1 MAGAG
6 LVAIKRRIRSITNTT
21 KITKA
26 MGLVST
32 SKYQKIRKLVDTNNN
47 YVFKLEKIMKQVT
60 DNYEEDNIY
69 IKGNKSSKKMYIVLT
84 SDTGLCG
91 GFNWAIIN
99 ELMSNLKGNKEEYKI
114 IVVGHKGRVI
124 FKKLNIETVAE
135 YVDILDVPTQKE
147 ATIIINHALNMYS
160 NEEIGEV
167 HIVYKKLISAMRNE
181 VRIEKVLPLNFDDEE
196 NSNKQ
201 EIDNKEYVNIESIDD
216 NAMYQITSLYL
227 GNKML
232 NSMLHSKASE
242 HKSRMESMGSAT
254 DNANDILDKLN
265 LQYNRSRQYAI
276 TQEISEIVGGAEAQK

>member
-32 SKYQKIRKLVDTNNN
+32 SKYQKIRKKLDTNNN
-47 YVFKLEKIMKQVT
+47 YLYKLEEIIKQVKG
-60 DNYEEDNIY
+60 NYEKESIF

-91 GFNWAIIN
+91 GFNWSIVN
-99 ELMSNLKGNKEEYKI
+99 ELTSKLENNKEEYNI

-124 FKKLNIETVAE
+124 LKKLNLETVAE

-147 ATIIINHALNMYS
+147 ATTIINHAFNMYNS
-160 NEEIGEV
+160 DEIGEV
-167 HIVYKKLISAMRNE
+167 YIVYKRLITALKNE
-181 VRIEKVLPLNFDDEE
+181 VKIEKILPLNFED
-196 NSNKQ
+196 K
-201 EIDNKEYVNIESIDD
+201 EISNKEYVSIEEIDEK
-216 NAMYQITSLYL
+216 AMYELTSLYL
-227 GNKML
+227 GGKTL

-254 DNANDILDKLN
+254 DNANDILEKLN
-265 LQYNRSRQYAI
+265 LKYNRSRQYSI

>member
-6 LVAIKRRIRSITNTT
+6 LVAIKRRIKSITNTT

-32 SKYQKIRKLVDTNNN
+32 SKYQKIRNKVDTNNN
-47 YVFKLEKIMKQVT
+47 YLYKLEEIMKKVT
-60 DNYEEDNIY
+60 NNYEEDSIY

-91 GFNWAIIN
+91 GFNWSTVN
-99 ELMSNLKGNKEEYKI
+99 ELMSNLKGNNEEYNV

-181 VRIEKVLPLNFDDEE
+181 VKIEKVLPLSFDDEV
-196 NSNKQ
+196 NSNEKTTK
-201 EIDNKEYVNIESIDD
+201 NEYVNIEAIDEK
-216 NAMYQITSLYL
+216 AIYEIISSFL
-227 GNKML
+227 GGKML

-242 HKSRMESMGSAT
+242 HKSRMESMGAAT
-254 DNANDILDKLN
+254 DNANDILEKLN
-265 LQYNRSRQYAI
+265 LQYNRSRQYSI
-276 TQEISEIVGGAEAQK
+276 TQAISEIVGGAEAQK

>member
-32 SKYQKIRKLVDTNNN
+32 SKYQKIRKKLDANNN
-47 YVFKLEKIMKQVT
+47 YVDKLEEVMKQVKG
-60 DNYEEDNIY
+60 NYGEDSIY
-69 IKGNKSSKKMYIVLT
+69 IKGNKSSKKMYVVLT

-91 GFNWAIIN
+91 GFNWAIVN
-99 ELMSNLKGNKEEYKI
+99 ELTSKLESNKEEHSI

-135 YVDILDVPTQKE
+135 YVDISDVPTQKE
-147 ATIIINHALNMYS
+147 ATTIINHAFNMY
-160 NEEIGEV
+160 NNNEIGEV
-167 HIVYKKLISAMRNE
+167 YIVYKKLITALKNE
-181 VRIEKVLPLNFDDEE
+181 VKIEKLLPLNFEDEE
-196 NSNKQ
+196 NT
-201 EIDNKEYVNIESIDD
+201 NKEYVNIEAIDEK
-216 NAMYQITSLYL
+216 ALYEITTLFL
-227 GNKML
+227 GGKTL

-254 DNANDILDKLN
+254 ENANDILDKLN
-265 LQYNRSRQYAI
+265 LKYNRSRQYSI
-276 TQEISEIVGGAEAQK
+276 TQEISEIVGGAEALK

>member
-32 SKYQKIRKLVDTNNN
+32 SKYQRIRKKLDTNNN
-47 YVFKLEKIMKQVT
+47 YVDKLEEVIKQVK
-60 DNYEEDNIY
+60 DNYDEDSIY
-69 IKGNKSSKKMYIVLT
+69 IKGNKSSKKMYVVLT

-91 GFNWAIIN
+91 GFNWSIVN
-99 ELMSNLKGNKEEYKI
+99 ELTSKLESNKEEYDI

-147 ATIIINHALNMYS
+147 ASTIINHAFNMYN

-167 HIVYKKLISAMRNE
+167 YIVYKRLITALKNE
-181 VRIEKVLPLNFDDEE
+181 VKIEKLLPLNFENEE
-196 NSNKQ
+196 NT
-201 EIDNKEYVNIESIDD
+201 NKEYVNIEAIDEK
-216 NAMYQITSLYL
+216 ALYEITSLFL
-227 GNKML
+227 GGKTL
-232 NSMLHSKASE
+232 NSMMHSKASE

-265 LQYNRSRQYAI
+265 LRYNRSRQYSI
-276 TQEISEIVGGAEAQK
+276 TQEISEIVGGAEALK

>member
-32 SKYQKIRKLVDTNNN
+32 SKYQKIRKKVDANNN
-47 YVFKLEKIMKQVT
+47 YLNKLEGIIKQVKE
-60 DNYEEDNIY
+60 NYEEDSIY
-69 IKGNKSSKKMYIVLT
+69 IKGNKSSKKLYIVLT

-91 GFNWAIIN
+91 GFNWSIVN
-99 ELMSNLKGNKEEYKI
+99 ELISKLKSNNEEHNI
-114 IVVGHKGRVI
+114 IVIGHKGRVI

-135 YVDILDVPTQKE
+135 YVDISDVPTQKE
-147 ATIIINHALNMYS
+147 ATTIINHALNMYS

-167 HIVYKKLISAMRNE
+167 HIVYKKLISAMKNE
-181 VRIEKVLPLNFDDEE
+181 IKIEKLLPLDFNNDE
-196 NSNKQ
+196 NS
-201 EIDNKEYVNIESIDD
+201 NKEYVNIESIDD
-216 NAMYQITSLYL
+216 KALYEITSLFL
-227 GNKML
+227 GGKML

-254 DNANDILDKLN
+254 DNANDILEKLN
-265 LQYNRSRQYAI
+265 LKYNRSRQYSI

>member
-32 SKYQKIRKLVDTNNN
+32 SKYQRIRKKLDTNNN
-47 YVFKLEKIMKQVT
+47 YVDKLEEVIKQVK
-60 DNYEEDNIY
+60 DNYDEDSIY
-69 IKGNKSSKKMYIVLT
+69 IKGNKSSKKMYVVLT

-91 GFNWAIIN
+91 GFNWSIVN
-99 ELMSNLKGNKEEYKI
+99 ELTSKLESNKEEYDI

-124 FKKLNIETVAE
+124 FKKLNIETVSE

-147 ATIIINHALNMYS
+147 ATTIIDHAFNMY
-160 NEEIGEV
+160 NNGEIGEV
-167 HIVYKKLISAMRNE
+167 YIVYKRLISALKNE
-181 VRIEKVLPLNFDDEE
+181 VKIEKLLPLSFE
-196 NSNKQ
+196 NEDNV
-201 EIDNKEYVNIESIDD
+201 NKEYVNIEAIDEK
-216 NAMYQITSLYL
+216 ALYEITSLFL
-227 GNKML
+227 GGKTL

-265 LQYNRSRQYAI
+265 LKYNRSRQYSI
-276 TQEISEIVGGAEAQK
+276 TQEISEIVGGAEALK

>member
-32 SKYQKIRKLVDTNNN
+32 SKFQKIRNKVDTNNN
-47 YVFKLEKIMKQVT
+47 YLYKFAETMKQVT
-60 DNYEEDNIY
+60 NNYEEDSIY

-91 GFNWAIIN
+91 GFNWSIVN
-99 ELMSNLKGNKEEYKI
+99 ELMSNLKDKEEYNI

-147 ATIIINHALNMYS
+147 ATTIINHALNMYS
-160 NEEIGEV
+160 NEEIGEI
-167 HIVYKKLISAMRNE
+167 HIVYKKLISAMKNE
-181 VRIEKVLPLNFDDEE
+181 VKIEKVLPLDFYDED
-196 NSNKQ
+196 NS
-201 EIDNKEYVNIESIDD
+201 NKEYVNIESIDEK
-216 NAMYQITSLYL
+216 AIYEIISSFL
-227 GNKML
+227 GGKML
-232 NSMLHSKASE
+232 NSMLHSKACE

-254 DNANDILDKLN
+254 DNANDILEKLN
-265 LQYNRSRQYAI
+265 LKYNRSRQYSI
-276 TQEISEIVGGAEAQK
+276 TQEISEIVGGAEALK

>member
-32 SKYQKIRKLVDTNNN
+32 SKYQKIRKKLDTNNN
-47 YVFKLEKIMKQVT
+47 YVDKLEEIIRQVK
-60 DNYEEDNIY
+60 DNYEEDSIY
-69 IKGNKSSKKMYIVLT
+69 IKGNKSSKKMYVVLT

-91 GFNWAIIN
+91 GFNWSIVN
-99 ELMSNLKGNKEEYKI
+99 ELTSKLESNKEEYDI

-124 FKKLNIETVAE
+124 FKKLNIETVSE

-147 ATIIINHALNMYS
+147 ATTIIDHAFNMY
-160 NEEIGEV
+160 NNGEIGEV
-167 HIVYKKLISAMRNE
+167 YIVYKRLISALKNE
-181 VRIEKVLPLNFDDEE
+181 VKIEKLLPLSFE
-196 NSNKQ
+196 NEDNV
-201 EIDNKEYVNIESIDD
+201 NKEYVNIEAIDEK
-216 NAMYQITSLYL
+216 ALYEITSLFL
-227 GNKML
+227 GGKTL

-265 LQYNRSRQYAI
+265 LKYNRSRQYSI

>member
-32 SKYQKIRKLVDTNNN
+32 SKYQKIRKKLETNNN
-47 YVFKLEKIMKQVT
+47 YVDKLDEVIKQVKH
-60 DNYEEDNIY
+60 NYEEDSIY
-69 IKGNKSSKKMYIVLT
+69 IKGNKSSKKMYVVLT

-91 GFNWAIIN
+91 GFNWSIVN
-99 ELMSNLKGNKEEYKI
+99 ELMSKLKGSKEEYSI
-114 IVVGHKGRVI
+114 IIVGHKGRVI

-135 YVDILDVPTQKE
+135 YVDISDVPTQKE
-147 ATIIINHALNMYS
+147 ATTIINHAFNMYNS
-160 NEEIGEV
+160 EEIGEIY
-167 HIVYKKLISAMRNE
+167 IVYKKLITALKNE
-181 VRIEKVLPLNFDDEE
+181 VKIEKLLPLNFEDEE
-196 NSNKQ
+196 HIK
-201 EIDNKEYVNIESIDD
+201 KEYVSIEAIDEKAL
-216 NAMYQITSLYL
+216 NEITELYL
-227 GNKML
+227 GGKTL

-254 DNANDILDKLN
+254 DNANDILEKLN
-265 LQYNRSRQYAI
+265 LKYNRSRQYSI

>member
-32 SKYQKIRKLVDTNNN
+32 SKYQRIRKKLDTNNN
-47 YVFKLEKIMKQVT
+47 YVDKLEEVIKQVK
-60 DNYEEDNIY
+60 DNYDEDSIY
-69 IKGNKSSKKMYIVLT
+69 IKGNKSSKKMYVVLT

-91 GFNWAIIN
+91 GFNWSIVN
-99 ELMSNLKGNKEEYKI
+99 ELTSKLESNKEEYDI

-124 FKKLNIETVAE
+124 FKKLNIETVSE

-147 ATIIINHALNMYS
+147 ATTIIDHAFNMY
-160 NEEIGEV
+160 NNGEIGEV
-167 HIVYKKLISAMRNE
+167 YIVYKRLISALKNE
-181 VRIEKVLPLNFDDEE
+181 VKIEKLLPLSFE
-196 NSNKQ
+196 NEDNV
-201 EIDNKEYVNIESIDD
+201 NKEYVNIEAIDEK
-216 NAMYQITSLYL
+216 ALYEITSLFL
-227 GNKML
+227 GGKTL

-254 DNANDILDKLN
+254 ENANDILDKLN
-265 LQYNRSRQYAI
+265 LKYNRSRQYSI
-276 TQEISEIVGGAEAQK
+276 TQEISEIVGGAEALK